1 MTFAVHDRVAFMTAV
16 MNPTQP
22 PRAEPAPLTQ
32 VADAT
37 MLEDKVPEYLKASRA
52 TAGGAL
58 ALGLL
63 YLFLSF
69 HPLWHTDLWGHLA
82 YGRLIVDTKSLPTTE
97 PLMPLAAGVPF
108 IDTAWLSQVI
118 GFEALNRLGVTSLLF
133 LYAASITLMA
143 GLLVWRG
150 YQRSKS
156 AAITLVGLCLWLWG
170 CWQHL
175 NIMRPQMAGMLC
187 FVLLL
192 TLLTSRHRRTWHWI
206 AVPALFAAWANLHGS
221 FLVGLVLL
229 AGMVCGRMLDLAV
242 RCGEVRAIRRDSL
255 VRRYLLMLELA
266 AAAVLLNP
274 YGLRLYAEV
283 FNVASNPNVAE
294 LTEWGP
300 LQLRMAQGQATAVIA
315 LLLIVLYRLSPRR
328 VTASEV
334 LLLFGF
340 GAAAMWSSR
349 MLVWWVPLAVIFGM
363 QHAGAIWH
371 QWQSNSETALTAQ
384 RNGRWSVIT
393 VGILWICFAF
403 TPFGGRVLHGNEG
416 QLKLE
421 KLLSRETP
429 HGVIGHLKKLADQN
443 RLPRGQ
449 MFNTYEW
456 GDYLLWAGPPKLK
469 VFLASHVH
477 LVPREVWND
486 YVAISNGA
494 SGWEEMLDRYG
505 VNLIALDMSTHAP
518 LIGRLRE
525 SENWRQTY
533 SDNVGA
539 VFVRRK
545 AI

>member
-1 MTFAVHDRVAFMTAV
+1 MTAV
-16 MNPTQP
+16 MNPPQP
-22 PRAEPAPLTQ
+22 PRAELLLRSPQ
-32 VADAT
+32 ADASL
-37 MLEDKVPEYLKASRA
+37 LEDKVPKSLKASSV
-52 TAGGAL
+52 TAGFAL
-58 ALGLL
+58 VLGLM
-63 YLFLSF
+63 YVFLSYR
-69 HPLWHTDLWGHLA
+69 PLWHTDLWGHLA
-82 YGRLIVDTKSLPTTE
+82 YGRLIVSMKSLPATE
-97 PLMPLAAGVPF
+97 PLMPLAVGVPLV
-108 IDTAWLSQVI
+108 DTAWLSQVI
-118 GFEALNRLGVTSLLF
+118 GFEAMNRLGVTSLTF
-133 LYAASITLMA
+133 LYAASITAMA
-143 GLLVWRG
+143 ALLVWRG
-150 YQRSKS
+150 YQRSHN
-156 AAITLVGLCLWLWG
+156 ATIALAGLLLWLWG

-192 TLLTSRHRRTWHWI
+192 TLVTSRHRKTWHWF
-206 AVPALFAAWANLHGS
+206 AVLTLFVAWANLHGS

-229 AGMVCGRMLDLAV
+229 AGMALGRMLDLAI
-242 RCGEVRAIRRDSL
+242 RCGETRAIWRDSH
-255 VRRYLLMLELA
+255 VRRYVLMLELA
-266 AAAVLLNP
+266 AAAVLVNP
-274 YGLRLYAEV
+274 YGVRLYAEV
-283 FNVASNPNVAE
+283 FHIANHPNVAE

-328 VTASEV
+328 VTSAEV

-340 GAAAMWSSR
+340 GASALWSSR
-349 MLVWWVPLAVIFGM
+349 MLVWWVPLAVTFGM
-363 QHAGAIWH
+363 QHASAVWH
-371 QWQSNSETALTAQ
+371 QWRSSAETPVL

-393 VGILWICFAF
+393 AGIVWICFAF
-403 TPFGGRVLHGNEG
+403 TPFGGRLLHGNEG

-421 KLLSRETP
+421 KQVSRQTP
-429 HGVIGHLKKLADQN
+429 LGVVEHLKKMADQN

-469 VFLASHVH
+469 IFLASHAH
-477 LVPREVWND
+477 LIPREVWKD
-486 YVAISNGA
+486 YGTISEVA

-505 VNLIALDMSTHAP
+505 VNLIVIDEATHAG
-518 LIGRLRE
+518 LIGQLRQ

>member
-1 MTFAVHDRVAFMTAV
+1 MTAV
-16 MNPTQP
+16 MNPPQP
-22 PRAEPAPLTQ
+22 PRAELAPQTQ
-32 VADAT
+32 LADAS
-37 MLEDKVPEYLKASRA
+37 MLEDKVPAYLKASRA
-52 TAGGAL
+52 TAGFAL
-58 ALGLL
+58 ALGLM
-63 YLFLSF
+63 YVFLSY

-82 YGRLIVDTKSLPTTE
+82 YGRLIVAAKSLPATE

-118 GFEALNRLGVTSLLF
+118 GFEAMTRLGVTSLMF
-133 LYAASITLMA
+133 LYAASITGMA

-150 YQRSKS
+150 YQRSQS
-156 AAITLVGLCLWLWG
+156 AAITLVGLLLWLWG

-192 TLLTSRHRRTWHWI
+192 TLVTSRHRRAWHWF

-221 FLVGLVLL
+221 FLVGLMLL
-229 AGMVCGRMLDLAV
+229 AGMAFGRGLDLAV
-242 RCGEVRAIRRDSL
+242 RCGEVRAIRRDSQ
-255 VRRYLLMLELA
+255 VRRYVLMLELA
-266 AAAVLLNP
+266 AAAALLNP
-274 YGLRLYAEV
+274 YGLGLYAEV
-283 FNVASNPNVAE
+283 FAIASNANVAE

-300 LQLRMAQGQATAVIA
+300 LQLRMAQGQAAAVIA
-315 LLLIVLYRLSPRR
+315 LLLIVLYRLTPRR
-328 VTASEV
+328 VTAAEV

-340 GAAAMWSSR
+340 GAAAMWTSR
-349 MLVWWVPLAVIFGM
+349 MLVWWIPVAVTFGM

-371 QWQSNSETALTAQ
+371 QWRSNPETQFAVQ

-393 VGILWICFAF
+393 AGVLWICFAF
-403 TPFGGRVLHGNEG
+403 TPFGGRVMHGNEG
-416 QLKLE
+416 KLKLE

-429 HGVIGHLKKLADQN
+429 LGVTEHLKKLADQN

-449 MFNTYEW
+449 VFNTYEW

-486 YVAISNGA
+486 YIAISNGA

-505 VNLIALDMSTHAP
+505 VNLIALDTATHAP

-525 SENWRQTY
+525 NENWRQTY

-539 VFVRRK
+539 VFTRRK

>member
-1 MTFAVHDRVAFMTAV
+1 MTAV
-16 MNPTQP
+16 MNPSQPSRVESVPQTQ
-22 PRAEPAPLTQ
+22 L
-32 VADAT
+32 ADAS
-37 MLEDKVPEYLKASRA
+37 MLEDKVPGYLKASRT
-52 TAGGAL
+52 TAGFAL

-63 YLFLSF
+63 YLFLSYR
-69 HPLWHTDLWGHLA
+69 PLWHTDLWGHLA
-82 YGRLIVDTKSLPTTE
+82 YGRLIVDSKSLPATE

-118 GFEALNRLGVTSLLF
+118 GFEAWTRMGVTSLNF
-133 LYAASITLMA
+133 LYAAAITAMA
-143 GLLVWRG
+143 AQLVWRG
-150 YQRSKS
+150 YQRSQS
-156 AAITLVGLCLWLWG
+156 FGITLAGLMLWLWG

-187 FVLLL
+187 FILLL
-192 TLLTSRHRRTWHWI
+192 TLLTSRHRRKWHWVF
-206 AVPALFAAWANLHGS
+206 VPALFVAWANLHGS
-221 FLVGLVLL
+221 FLVGLLLL
-229 AGMVCGRMLDLAV
+229 AGMAFGRGLDLAV
-242 RCGEVRAIRRDSL
+242 RCGEVRAIWRDSR
-255 VRRYLLMLELA
+255 VRRYVLMLELA
-266 AAAVLLNP
+266 AAAVLINP

-283 FNVASNPNVAE
+283 FSVANHPNIAE

-300 LQLRMAQGQATAVIA
+300 LQLRMVQGQATAVIA

-328 VTASEV
+328 VTAAEV

-340 GAAAMWSSR
+340 GAAALWSSR
-349 MLVWWVPLAVIFGM
+349 MLVWWVPVAVTFGM

-371 QWQSNSETALTAQ
+371 QWRSNSEIALPAQ
-384 RNGRWSVIT
+384 QNGRWSVIT
-393 VGILWICFAF
+393 AGILWICFAF

-416 QLKLE
+416 KLNLE

-429 HGVIGHLKKLADQN
+429 LGVIDHLKKRADQN
-443 RLPRGQ
+443 RLPRGLI
-449 MFNTYEW
+449 FNTYEW
-456 GDYLLWAGPPKLK
+456 GDYLLWAGSDDLSSAGPPKLK

-486 YVAISNGA
+486 YVAISNVA

-505 VNLIALDMSTHAP
+505 VNVIVLDSATHAP

-525 SENWRQTY
+525 NENWRQTY

>member
-1 MTFAVHDRVAFMTAV
+1 
-16 MNPTQP
+16 
-22 PRAEPAPLTQ
+22 
-32 VADAT
+32 
-37 MLEDKVPEYLKASRA
+37 MLENKVPDSLKASRT
-52 TAGGAL
+52 TAGFAL
-58 ALGLL
+58 SLGLL
-63 YLFLSF
+63 YVFLSY
-69 HPLWHTDLWGHLA
+69 HPLWHTDVWGHLA
-82 YGRLIVDTKSLPTTE
+82 YGRLIVNSKSLPSTE

-118 GFEALNRLGVTSLLF
+118 GFEAMNRLGITSLLF
-133 LYAASITLMA
+133 LYATSITGMA

-150 YQRSKS
+150 YQRSQN
-156 AAITLVGLCLWLWG
+156 AVITFAGLILWIWG

-175 NIMRPQMAGMLC
+175 SIMRPQMAGMLC

-192 TLLTSRHRRTWHWI
+192 TLVTSRHRRMWQWF
-206 AVPALFAAWANLHGS
+206 AVPALFVAWANLHGS

-229 AGMVCGRMLDLAV
+229 AGMAFGRMLDLAV
-242 RCGEVRAIRRDSL
+242 RCGEVRAIHQDSQ
-255 VRRYLLMLELA
+255 VRRYVLMLELA
-266 AAAVLLNP
+266 ATAVLLNP

-283 FNVASNPNVAE
+283 FTISGNANVTE

-328 VTASEV
+328 VTAAEV
-334 LLLFGF
+334 VLLFGF
-340 GAAAMWSSR
+340 GAAALWSSR
-349 MLVWWVPLAVIFGM
+349 MLVWWVPVAVTFGM
-363 QHAGAIWH
+363 QHASAIWH
-371 QWQSNSETALTAQ
+371 QWRANSESPFPAP
-384 RNGRWSVIT
+384 RNGRWTVIT
-393 VGILWICFAF
+393 AGILWICFAF
-403 TPFGGRVLHGNEG
+403 TPFGGRLLHGNEG
-416 QLKLE
+416 NLKLN

-429 HGVIGHLKKLADQN
+429 LEVTEHLKKLANQN

-449 MFNTYEW
+449 VFNTYEW

-494 SGWEEMLDRYG
+494 SGWEEILDRYG
-505 VNLIALDMSTHAP
+505 VNLIALDSATHAT
-518 LIGRLRE
+518 LIARLRE
-525 SENWRQTY
+525 NENWRQSY